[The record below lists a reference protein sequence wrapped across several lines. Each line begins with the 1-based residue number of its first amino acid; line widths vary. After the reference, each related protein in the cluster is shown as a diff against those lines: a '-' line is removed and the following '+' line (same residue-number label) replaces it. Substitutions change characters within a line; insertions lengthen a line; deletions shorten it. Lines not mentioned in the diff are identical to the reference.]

1 MSVFQYQYLD
11 NRGKKRSGAIEA
23 SDEKDAKDKLRS
35 QGIFVTRIGTKSR
48 TSSRQNLKGEVLTN
62 FTMQLSQ
69 LVNAGLPLYESL
81 STIEEQ
87 SKHDPH
93 HRIILSLCEQIRMGV
108 PLSSAMMMYPE
119 SFDRLYC
126 GMVAAGEAV
135 GSLGAVLEKLTFFL
149 TRQMRLKKQ
158 IQTAMIYPMILGG
171 FSFLII
177 ALLLG
182 FVVPSLE
189 GIFVDR
195 PLNAFTKMILLLSNF
210 FRFYWWIYI
219 PTGVGVIFWTY
230 WICRSSKGKLLI
242 ERVLMKL
249 PILKTLMIQ
258 TAVARFCRTL
268 ASLLQGGLG
277 MIEALKISRGVIKNQ
292 AIEKEIQIAEQ
303 RIIEGRSLSQEL
315 LRSAFIPPMVAR
327 MVAVGEESGT
337 STAMLGRVADIYE
350 TELEKSLDRVMALA
364 QPVILMIMGVV
375 IGAVLLAILLPLT
388 DISSFT
394 GN

>member
-23 SDEKDAKDKLRS
+23 SEEREAKEKLRS
-35 QGIFVTRIGTKSR
+35 QGIFVTRIGVKSKN
-48 TSSRQNLKGEVLTN
+48 SSRQNLRGEVLTN

-87 SKHDPH
+87 SRHDPH

-108 PLSSAMMMYPE
+108 PLSEAMGMYPD

-135 GSLGAVLEKLTFFL
+135 GGLGPVLDKLNFFL
-149 TRQMRLKKQ
+149 TRQMRLKRQ
-158 IQTAMIYPMILGG
+158 IQTAMIYPAILGG
-171 FSFLII
+171 FSCLII

-189 GIFVDR
+189 GIFADR
-195 PLNAFTKMILLLSNF
+195 PLNGFTNIILLLSQF
-210 FRFYWWIYI
+210 FRFYWWLYI
-219 PTGVGVIFWTY
+219 PVFAFSVFWVF
-230 WICRSSKGKLLI
+230 WICRTAKGKLMI
-242 ERVLMKL
+242 EQFFMKL
-249 PILKTLMIQ
+249 PLFKTLMIQ
-258 TAVARFCRTL
+258 TAVSRFCRTL

-277 MIEALKISRGVIKNQ
+277 MIDALRISRGVIKNQ
-292 AIEKEIQIAEQ
+292 AIEKELQIAEQ

-315 LRSAFIPPMVAR
+315 FRSSYIPSLVAR
-327 MVAVGEESGT
+327 MVAVGEESGS
-337 STAMLGRVADIYE
+337 STVMLGRIADMYE
-350 TELEKSLDRVMALA
+350 TELEKSLDRIMALA
-364 QPVILMIMGVV
+364 QPVILIIMGMV

-394 GN
+394 SN